1 MPKTIVPLTDTKI
14 LKAKPAKKQRSLF
27 DGGGLFLLIVPTG
40 AKLWRF
46 KYQLNG
52 KSKMLSMGRYPEISL
67 RDARQRREA
76 AREQLAH
83 GIDPAAARKAQKE
96 SEGRKDT
103 FEAIA
108 REWMTEINKNHKT
121 RTREIILARLENDVF
136 PYIGKT
142 PIADIKA
149 PDMLKVLRRI
159 ETRGIIEST
168 HRTRSICGRIFR
180 YAISTGRADRDVTAD
195 LRGAIQPV
203 KTIHRA
209 AITEPRK
216 VGELLRAID
225 GYQGSFIVQCAL
237 KLAPLV
243 FVRPGELRHAE
254 WSEIDFENSMWNIP
268 AGKMKMNNPHLVP
281 LSKQAIEILLD
292 IKKLTGRGRY
302 VFPSGRSSNRAMSDN
317 AILAA
322 LRRMGYDKE
331 EMTGHGFRAMART
344 LLDEALNVR
353 PDYIEHQLAHAVK
366 DPLGRAYNRTQHL
379 KERKKMMQM
388 WADYLDGLKAGAK
401 VIPFTKAIG

>member
-1 MPKTIVPLTDTKI
+1 MPKSIIPLTDTKI
-14 LKAKPAKKQRSLF
+14 FKTKPAKKQISLF
-27 DGGGLFLLIVPTG
+27 DGGGLFLLIVPSG
-40 AKLWRF
+40 GKLWRF
-46 KYQLNG
+46 KYQFNR

-67 RDARQRREA
+67 KEARQRRAA

-96 SEGRKDT
+96 SDAKEDT
-103 FEAIA
+103 FESIA

-121 RTREIILARLENDVF
+121 RTRETILARLENDVF
-136 PYIGKT
+136 PYIGKI
-142 PIADIKA
+142 PITDIKA
-149 PDMLKVLRRI
+149 PDVLKVLRRI
-159 ETRGIIEST
+159 ESRGIIEST
-168 HRTRSICGRIFR
+168 HRTRSICGRVFR
-180 YAISTGRADRDVTAD
+180 YAISTGRADRDVTVD

-225 GYQGSFIVQCAL
+225 GYQGSFIVQCAM
-237 KLAPLV
+237 KIAPLV

-254 WSEIDFENSMWNIP
+254 WSEIDFENAMWNIP
-268 AGKMKMNNPHLVP
+268 AGKMKMKTPHLVP
-281 LSKQAIEILLD
+281 LSKQAIEILKEL
-292 IKKLTGRGRY
+292 KKLTGRGRY
-302 VFPSGRSSNRAMSDN
+302 LFPSGRSFDRAMSDN

-322 LRRMGYDKE
+322 IRRMGYDRD

-344 LLDEALNVR
+344 LLDEVLNVR

-379 KERKKMMQM
+379 KERKKMMQT
-388 WADYLDGLKAGAK
+388 WADYLDGLRNGAT
-401 VIPFTKAIG
+401 VIPFKKATG